1 MSFESSPETAN
12 TSRSPSPVTPEPSD
26 SLESVAVRG
35 DFDHLNSWYLPTM
48 HQLKSTDSQS
58 LWDIDSTDLIPP
70 TKTED
75 HQMLHLDD
83 LIEQHAYEEYVF
95 HVPSI
100 SEPLTSSFNSSTS
113 LSLPSSLAYSSQH
126 LPLQLIDSIR
136 SADFVNNFIPN
147 LVPPSNAPIS
157 ATKPI
162 PPPASLPRKQG
173 PSSINQRV
181 VCPPKESCFNLPIMF
196 PSIPEGG
203 TKSRVETQVRVTVD
217 LADASSSSDPHKYD
231 RIGSWKW
238 LKLPQ
243 GTATKRRTRKQ
254 GRIDP
259 DPQDILHLSATD
271 LKLNTSAK
279 KRAKPYDSAGK
290 PNRASREGSVV
301 SIPSPSSTFSSLPM
315 TRSPT
320 PSALFQHFLTE
331 STPLQHP
338 PQLQHSSH
346 ASDSSSTDTLM
357 TPLDRSPNISTEDGH
372 RQHEIIHAPSPLSLP
387 TTASSVVMPTHPHPM
402 PFMFFDSHP
411 PSDNVPPQ
419 LPIIHRLIPNMGPTH
434 GGIEVT
440 VLGSNFHPSLQLNC
454 VFGDVSASSTQR
466 WSDNTLV
473 CVLPPRATAGVVA
486 VWFDGLPKVED
497 QTNAPPCLFT
507 YADESDRALYVFRFV
522 YLLALN
528 HIFFQ

>member
-181 VCPPKESCFNLPIMF
+181 VCPPKESCFKYVASYINFLHLLNRHYVVSLSCF
-196 PSIPEGG
+196 PAYPRGEP
-203 TKSRVETQVRVTVD
+203 SRVSR
-217 LADASSSSDPHKYD
+217 
-231 RIGSWKW
+231 
-238 LKLPQ
+238 LKF
-243 GTATKRRTRKQ
+243 
-254 GRIDP
+254 
-259 DPQDILHLSATD
+259 
-271 LKLNTSAK
+271 
-279 KRAKPYDSAGK
+279 
-290 PNRASREGSVV
+290 E
-301 SIPSPSSTFSSLPM
+301 
-315 TRSPT
+315 
-320 PSALFQHFLTE
+320 
-331 STPLQHP
+331 
-338 PQLQHSSH
+338 
-346 ASDSSSTDTLM
+346 
-357 TPLDRSPNISTEDGH
+357 
-372 RQHEIIHAPSPLSLP
+372 
-387 TTASSVVMPTHPHPM
+387 
-402 PFMFFDSHP
+402 
-411 PSDNVPPQ
+411 
-419 LPIIHRLIPNMGPTH
+419 
-434 GGIEVT
+434 
-440 VLGSNFHPSLQLNC
+440 
-454 VFGDVSASSTQR
+454 
-466 WSDNTLV
+466 
-473 CVLPPRATAGVVA
+473 
-486 VWFDGLPKVED
+486 
-497 QTNAPPCLFT
+497 
-507 YADESDRALYVFRFV
+507 
-522 YLLALN
+522 
-528 HIFFQ
+528 